1 MTSSPLIIRHT
12 WADDQVGMPTISS
25 HHFISA
31 MPELGAGNPD
41 DHMEW
46 DLEHA
51 ADWNTQT
58 SGTLS

>member
-1 MTSSPLIIRHT
+1 
-12 WADDQVGMPTISS
+12 MPTISS